1 MPMYNC
7 FKTVTEIVRDLPALS
22 SYLLNAGNYYAHL
35 PKIAEIQAERIEE
48 HVDLVNHYFEKLV
61 VTHNLDS
68 VIDRL
73 INGISTQVDLEEG
86 NYIKVLFVNAIVFHD
101 FGKINERFQL
111 EKMKNGKF
119 FESSENHSPIG
130 STHSSLSAFIYLTKH
145 LNEIALKK
153 RSNPLLVT
161 SCLYLAY
168 SIFKHHGRTFD
179 NDCSTTLSFEDLKA
193 RNNWIEVIQD
203 YKMYNNIYEN
213 YQK

>member
-1 MPMYNC
+1 MCNC

-61 VTHNLDS
+61 VTHNLNS

-73 INGISTQVDLEEG
+73 INGISTQVDLEVG
-86 NYIKVLFVNAIVFHD
+86 NYIKKLFVNAIVFHD

-119 FESSENHSPIG
+119 FESSESRKV
-130 STHSSLSAFIYLTKH
+130 YL
-145 LNEIALKK
+145 N
-153 RSNPLLVT
+153 
-161 SCLYLAY
+161 
-168 SIFKHHGRTFD
+168 
-179 NDCSTTLSFEDLKA
+179 
-193 RNNWIEVIQD
+193 
-203 YKMYNNIYEN
+203 
-213 YQK
+213 